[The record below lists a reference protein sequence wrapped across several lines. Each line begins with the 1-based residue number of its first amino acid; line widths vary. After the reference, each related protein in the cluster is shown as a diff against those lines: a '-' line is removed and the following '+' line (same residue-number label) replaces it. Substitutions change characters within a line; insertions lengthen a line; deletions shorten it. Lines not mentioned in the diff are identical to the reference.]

1 MSTIYDDVKGEA
13 LRRAVKWISEQKS
26 YTLEGVGE
34 ASQRFDL
41 SPVDEEFLIREFVS
55 KREGQRRI

>member
-13 LRRAVKWISEQKS
+13 LRSAVKWISEKKT
-26 YTLEGVGE
+26 YTLASIEE

-41 SPVDEEFLIREFVS
+41 SPLDEEFLIREFVNKKDQGRS
-55 KREGQRRI
+55 

>member
-13 LRRAVKWISEQKS
+13 LRKAVQWISEQKI
-26 YTLEGVGE
+26 YTHASIEE

-55 KREGQRRI
+55 KREDQRKS